1 MTSLGTQFDSFSV
14 EMQKVAAGFWDGN
27 SADLS
32 YENKNSV
39 ECKQANK
46 EELVDLIVPYI
57 PLVRRYLQVRVP
69 EDDVDDVLQDVML
82 RVIRRDDRTEIE
94 RPKCYLFQVAQATLI
109 DRHRRQSARKA
120 FLHCE
125 LMEEMHPV
133 DELHPLH
140 ILIARDEFRTLAQVL
155 SGLPERTREIIIAVR
170 IGGESLKAL
179 ASKYEV
185 STSAI
190 EKHVTKALKALEK
203 TRNRPA
209 HNRMAASIGLGFA
222 N

>member
-1 MTSLGTQFDSFSV
+1 MTSTGSQFDSSSV
-14 EMQKVAAGFWDGN
+14 ERQKMTTGFWGN
-27 SADLS
+27 NSSGLIGKG
-32 YENKNSV
+32 KNSIGCN
-39 ECKQANK
+39 EIDRR
-46 EELVDLIVPYI
+46 ELVDLIVPYI
-57 PLVRRYLQVRVP
+57 PLLRRYLQVRVP

-140 ILIARDEFRTLAQVL
+140 ILIARDEFRTLAGAL

-190 EKHVTKALKALEK
+190 EKHVTKALRVLEK
-203 TRNRPA
+203 SRNRPVRG
-209 HNRMAASIGLGFA
+209 RMAAGIGLGLA

>member
-1 MTSLGTQFDSFSV
+1 MTSIGSQIDRYTPKWQGASREGLNGDLAV
-14 EMQKVAAGFWDGN
+14 
-27 SADLS
+27 LS
-32 YENKNSV
+32 YGNEVSSECMEINSR
-39 ECKQANK
+39 QLFNM
-46 EELVDLIVPYI
+46 IRPHI
-57 PLVRRYLQVRVP
+57 PLLRRYLQLRVP

-82 RVIRRDDRTEIE
+82 RVIRLDERTVVE

-120 FLHCE
+120 LLHCE

-140 ILIARDEFRTLAQVL
+140 ILIARDEFRTLARVL
-155 SGLPERTREIIIAVR
+155 NGLPERTRDILLAVR
-170 IGGESLKAL
+170 IGGESLKEL
-179 ASKYEV
+179 AQKYDV

-190 EKHVTKALKALEK
+190 EKHVTKALRVLER
-203 TRNRPA
+203 TRNRPVRGCIA
-209 HNRMAASIGLGFA
+209 PGIRRSFA